1 MTLTKK
7 HINKGDITGLKVLNL
22 GCGNAKIT
30 GENVVNVDAYPICK
44 PDVVWDLNK
53 TPLPF
58 KDESFDLILASHVF
72 EHLPNWWDCF
82 CDCARILK
90 PGGFI
95 EVWVPGFGD
104 AVRGY
109 RDHVCEININSFYG
123 TFSFRR
129 PGSNAW
135 AMTSKDCESYAK
147 YMKFYRIQHV
157 LKNSFLVSMPR
168 FVQDWAMHYLRNV
181 VFETGYFFQ
190 KLSQEQYE
198 AGEKRFVETGK
209 L

>member
-1 MTLTKK
+1 MKIGDK
-7 HINKGDITGLKVLNL
+7 HLNGGYIEGLKVLNL
-22 GCGNAKIT
+22 GCGSAQIA
-30 GENVVNVDAYPICK
+30 GENVVNVDAFPICK

-58 KDESFDLILASHVF
+58 KDESFDLIIASHVF

-90 PGGFI
+90 PGGVI

-104 AVRGY
+104 ATRGY

-135 AMTSKDCESYAK
+135 AQTSKECESYAK
-147 YMKFYRIQHV
+147 FMKFYRIQHV
-157 LKNSFLVSMPR
+157 LDNKIFASMPV
-168 FVQDWAMHYLRNV
+168 FIQNFAMRYLRNV
-181 VFETGYFFQ
+181 VHETGYFFQ
-190 KLSQEQYE
+190 KLTVDEYKKGEQ
-198 AGEKRFVETGK
+198 RFIETGK